1 MSVKEPQGKSGN
13 GKQDHPQ
20 DNLRPKFDERFI
32 TTISGRDFCIYAGL
46 LDLAHQKGIQTI
58 QVDVVQ
64 YPNKDNGFEAIC
76 KATVESKDG
85 ETFIECGDANPKN
98 VNPKI
103 SGHLLRM
110 AATRAKARAL
120 RDFTN
125 IGMTCLE
132 ELGDLDEVIEIEK
145 PGNGRSKKTE
155 PAKTE
160 SENAGNG
167 KQTTA
172 PANGD
177 GKQSPA
183 TSSNGNGSVKEKN
196 TKAASKAATNGED
209 KRDAGPKPSTA
220 QIRAIENLARRRNIT
235 AEELENMVQQQFGTT
250 LPNIN
255 SSEAS
260 NFIRLL
266 QQSA

>member
-1 MSVKEPQGKSGN
+1 MAVQERKNQETNQ
-13 GKQDHPQ
+13 
-20 DNLRPKFDERFI
+20 RPKLEERFI
-32 TTISGRDFCIYAGL
+32 MTLKGKDFVVYAGL
-46 LDLAHQKGIQTI
+46 LDLAHQKGLQSVM
-58 QVDVVQ
+58 VDGLQ
-64 YPNKDNGFEAIC
+64 YPTKDNGFEAIC
-76 KATVESKDG
+76 KATVESKTG
-85 ETFIECGDANPKN
+85 EVFVELGDSNPKN
-98 VNPKI
+98 TNKMVVNHI
-103 SGHLLRM
+103 LRM

-132 ELGDLDEVIEIEK
+132 ELGDLDEVIENEK

-155 PAKTE
+155 PVKTE
-160 SENAGNG
+160 SGNG
-167 KQTTA
+167 KQTAA
-172 PANGD
+172 PANED
-177 GKQSPA
+177 GKQNTTP
-183 TSSNGNGSVKEKN
+183 SNGGNGSSKEKN

>member
-1 MSVKEPQGKSGN
+1 MAVQERKNQETNMKKPVL
-13 GKQDHPQ
+13 D
-20 DNLRPKFDERFI
+20 DRFI
-32 TTISGRDFCIYAGL
+32 TTIQGKDFCIYAGL
-46 LDLAHQKGIQTI
+46 LDLAHQKGIQVI

-64 YPNKDNGFEAIC
+64 YPTKENGFEAIA

-85 ETFIECGDANPKN
+85 QTFIECGDANPRN

-103 SGHLLRM
+103 SGHLIRM

-125 IGMTCLE
+125 VGMTALE
-132 ELGDLDEVIEIEK
+132 ELGDPDDEVIGDEK

-155 PAKTE
+155 AAKPE
-160 SENAGNG
+160 SGNG
-167 KQTTA
+167 KQTAA
-172 PANGD
+172 PATGN
-177 GKQSPA
+177 GKQSSPPSA
-183 TSSNGNGSVKEKN
+183 GTNGGSKKTAQTASKEK
-196 TKAASKAATNGED
+196 TNGED

-250 LPNIN
+250 LPNLN

-260 NFIRLL
+260 NFIRTL